1 MSFSYRTSSSAKDTS
16 SINSFY
22 PFRYCREESNPNIKD
37 VIEKNRETTLP
48 HSVITTL
55 NGGLRDL
62 EVLGDKDPEDLV

>member
-22 PFRYCREESNPNIKD
+22 PFRHCDKESNPNIKD

-48 HSVITTL
+48 HSVVTSL